1 MFSPD
6 DFRTLPASERH
17 HAVMR
22 LAVELGMG
30 TVSASKRNGKL
41 FIVSGNRVDTVEEWY
56 LHTVVR
62 SAISH
67 ALGVARW

>member
-1 MFSPD
+1 
-6 DFRTLPASERH
+6 
-17 HAVMR
+17 
-22 LAVELGMG
+22 LGMG